1 MSPPPEG
8 FRPRLVALDIDGTVL
23 GYDGSLSPAV
33 RAAVHGVRA
42 GGAQV
47 VLATGRSLHAAR
59 PVAVQ
64 LDLDHGYLVCSNG
77 AVVTDLDGGGP
88 LRMVTFDASA
98 PVRFFADQVPD
109 ALLAVEELGVGYR
122 VTGEF
127 PTGELTGA
135 VQVVPAEELLAGP
148 VTRLVVRWPDGDRDR
163 LLALAAEAGLH
174 GVDYVIGY
182 TAWLDVMPVGVS
194 KASGLEDVRR
204 RLGTPPEATLAV
216 GDGHNDVEMLRW
228 AAYGIAMGQAPVEV
242 RAAADAVA
250 PPVDADGLASVLA
263 PWT

>member
-1 MSPPPEG
+1 MRPRREG
-8 FRPRLVALDIDGTVL
+8 FRPRLVALDVDGTVL

-47 VLATGRSLHAAR
+47 VLATGRSLHAVR
-59 PVAVQ
+59 PVAAELG
-64 LDLDHGYLVCSNG
+64 LDDGYLVCSNG
-77 AVVTDLDGGGP
+77 AVVADMDGGP
-88 LRMVTFDASA
+88 LRVVTFDASA

-127 PTGELTGA
+127 PAGELRGA
-135 VQVVPAEELLAGP
+135 ISVVSPEALLAGP

-163 LLALAAEAGLH
+163 LLRLASAAGLH

-182 TAWLDVMPVGVS
+182 TAWLDVMPAGVS

-228 AAYGIAMGQAPVEV
+228 AAYGVAMGQAPPDV
-242 RAAADAVA
+242 RAAADALA
-250 PPVDADGLASVLA
+250 PPVDADGLAHVLA
-263 PWT
+263 PWI

>member
-1 MSPPPEG
+1 MRPRPEG
-8 FRPRLVALDIDGTVL
+8 FRPRLVALDVDGTVL

-64 LDLDHGYLVCSNG
+64 LGVDGGYLVCSNG
-77 AVVTDLDGGGP
+77 AVVADLEGGP
-88 LRMVTFDASA
+88 LQVVTFDASA
-98 PVRFFADQVPD
+98 PVRFFVDQVPD

-127 PTGELTGA
+127 PAGELTGA
-135 VQVVPAEELLAGP
+135 IRVVPAEALLDGP

-163 LLALAAEAGLH
+163 LLRLAKAAGLH

-182 TAWLDVMPVGVS
+182 TAWLDVMPAGVS

-216 GDGHNDVEMLRW
+216 GDGYNDVEMLRW
-228 AAYGIAMGQAPVEV
+228 AAYGVAMGQAPFDV

-250 PPVDADGLASVLA
+250 PPVDEDGLACVLA